1 VTLRRIV
8 ISLDGVELSA
18 LNELAAS
25 ERRARQ
31 AQAAVI
37 IRAELARRG
46 LLETP
51 PATAPGQE
59 GMKDEQC
66 LSNV

>member
-25 ERRARQ
+25 ERRDRQ

-37 IRAELARRG
+37 IHTELLRRG
-46 LLETP
+46 LLETS
-51 PATAPGQE
+51 PAKPGVN
-59 GMKDEQC
+59 GGCNDETF
-66 LSNV
+66 SNE